1 MKRTLF
7 LSAALLAA
15 ALVAVGLP
23 GAAVAAPPAN
33 DDFANA
39 TTIDPSSLPFT
50 DTVSVVE
57 AGYEAGEIGYCGVSN
72 TAWYSF
78 TPTQDEVV
86 RADPS
91 GSSFYGAAM
100 NAYRQD
106 GSGLGGL
113 SQLACSTYGGQL
125 TFSVQAG
132 YTYYLQAGS
141 SYYGAG
147 DLRLAFDVVP
157 PPTNDDFAN
166 AKPIGSLPSSDSVDA
181 TAATVEAGEPTPACG
196 YGQSPGTVWYAFI
209 PSVTGSYMATSSAYY
224 FSTQVA
230 VYTGGGLGSLSQ
242 IGCRSNGQ
250 ALTFH
255 ADAGTTYYLQT
266 GGLFGGRG
274 TINLNFFVAPNPVAN
289 FGFYPGDPSG
299 FDTLQFYDES
309 YDPGGN
315 SFTSETWDFGDGGTA
330 SSPGCCPTHKYLA
343 DGDYKVKLTVTTTDG
358 RTASTT
364 QTIKVRTHDVA
375 IAKLSVPQSGSV
387 GQTRSITVGISNKRY
402 GETVQVQLFKSGPN
416 GFEFVGTLQQ
426 SVPVRS
432 GGRTTD
438 FKFSYTFTSTDAS
451 LGKVT
456 FKAVASLIGAR
467 DALPADNEAVALPT
481 KVS

>member
-299 FDTLQFYDES
+299 FDTLQFYDQS

-330 SSPGCCPTHKYLA
+330 SSPGCCPTHKVPRGWRLQGQA
-343 DGDYKVKLTVTTTDG
+343 DGHDDRRPDCFDDPDDQGAHARRRDREAQRPAVGERRPDAFDHG
-358 RTASTT
+358 RDLEQALRRDRPGPAFQEWTERLRVRRNPPAERSGA
-364 QTIKVRTHDVA
+364 QWRTHD
-375 IAKLSVPQSGSV
+375 
-387 GQTRSITVGISNKRY
+387 
-402 GETVQVQLFKSGPN
+402 
-416 GFEFVGTLQQ
+416 
-426 SVPVRS
+426 
-432 GGRTTD
+432 
-438 FKFSYTFTSTDAS
+438 
-451 LGKVT
+451 
-456 FKAVASLIGAR
+456 
-467 DALPADNEAVALPT
+467 
-481 KVS
+481 